1 MEVNIVLQLRSLDTL
16 DSLNLDIVMD
26 FLQIIT
32 FDLFQDV
39 ILIWATQ
46 TKIKQSNNNDI
57 FIWFCS
63 PIKLPKIESKYIRI
77 IDESNKLEY
86 EIIDNSN
93 FKILGTNKILK
104 LSLNDVC
111 YKIRILR
118 RLTTTER
125 S

>member
-1 MEVNIVLQLRSLDTL
+1 MEVNIVLQLRSLNTL
-16 DSLNLDIVMD
+16 DSLNLDIIMD

-39 ILIWATQ
+39 ILVWETQ
-46 TKIKQSNNNDI
+46 TKIKQSNSNDI

-63 PIKLPKIESKYIRI
+63 PTKFPQIKSKYIRI

-118 RLTTTER
+118 RLTTTEK